1 LPMYIVYLLEIS
13 KILAIG
19 PLGNG
24 NIALKE

>member
-1 LPMYIVYLLEIS
+1 MYIVYLLEIS